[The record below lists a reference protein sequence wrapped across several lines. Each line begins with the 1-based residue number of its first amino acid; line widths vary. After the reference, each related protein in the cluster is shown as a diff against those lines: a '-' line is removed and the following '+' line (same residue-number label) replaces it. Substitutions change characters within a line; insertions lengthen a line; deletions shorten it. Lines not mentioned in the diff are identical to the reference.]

1 MKKTIVTLACCAL
14 IAPLAFAQTG
24 SAHKRQKTTTTQP
37 LTVTGTIASS
47 ALQGLVKDPK
57 GHPIKGADIRIETAN
72 SGKLLKTVKTDANG
86 YYISDGLPAG
96 TYRVTLVLN
105 GAAKA
110 SINNAKMKLGEPT
123 QLNFDLR
130 STLVSQT
137 SAPSEKGKHWVW
149 QPTETG
155 TRLAGRWVEVDD
167 SGSWA
172 AAAGASNVIRVSPEA
187 LQRQVHSA
195 DIIHGK

>member
-1 MKKTIVTLACCAL
+1 MKKTIITLACAL
-14 IAPLAFAQTG
+14 IAPLAFAQTSSKG
-24 SAHKRQKTTTTQP
+24 TPQGPNTAETI
-37 LTVTGTIASS
+37 TVTGT
-47 ALQGLVKDPK
+47 LQGIVKDPK
-57 GHPIKGADIRIETAN
+57 GHPIKGADIRIETTN

-86 YYISDGLPAG
+86 HYVSDGLPAR

-105 GAAKA
+105 GAVKA
-110 SINNAKMKLGEPT
+110 SINNAKVTLGEPT
-123 QLNFDLR
+123 QLNLDLR